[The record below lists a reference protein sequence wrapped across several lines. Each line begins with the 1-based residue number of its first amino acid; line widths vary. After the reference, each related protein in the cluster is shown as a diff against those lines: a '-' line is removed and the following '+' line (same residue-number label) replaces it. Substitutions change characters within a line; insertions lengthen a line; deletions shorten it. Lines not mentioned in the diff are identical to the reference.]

1 MEPGLFTPVFT
12 GLLVGL
18 GLIVAIG
25 AQNAF
30 VLRQGLLREHVV
42 PVILVCALSDVI
54 LIAAGVLGLGTLI
67 SQSPV
72 LIRIATWGGAGFLLV
87 YAGLALRR
95 AMAPES
101 LRPAAN
107 EGIRCAPSSSPRCCS
122 PGSIR
127 MSISTRWFSSARC
140 RQATTALGASPSG
153 VAVRWRRSRG
163 SRCSVAARGSSRRC
177 SPRPVSW
184 RILDLAIAAVMV
196 AIAISLLWGAAA

>member
-42 PVILVCALSDVI
+42 PVILVCALSDLI

-107 EGIRCAPSSSPRCCS
+107 EGNSLRAVVVAALLFTWLNPHVYLDTVVLF
-122 PGSIR
+122 GSLSASYDGAGR
-127 MSISTRWFSSARC
+127 VAFWCGGSLASIAWFSLLGGGARFL
-140 RQATTALGASPSG
+140 APLFS
-153 VAVRWRRSRG
+153 
-163 SRCSVAARGSSRRC
+163 
-177 SPRPVSW
+177 RPVSW